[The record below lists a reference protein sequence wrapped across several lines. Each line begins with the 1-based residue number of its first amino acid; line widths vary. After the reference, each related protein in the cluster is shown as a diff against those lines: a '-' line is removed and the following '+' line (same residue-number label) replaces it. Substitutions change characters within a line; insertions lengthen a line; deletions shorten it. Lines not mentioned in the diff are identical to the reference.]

1 MSDYDYRVTQDH
13 IDAQGDI
20 SDWAE
25 KNAAGAKEEFLLALK
40 QGNRN
45 HELKTR
51 YGKIS
56 LEDYVF
62 EWVTENEIPG
72 CEEMDAGHGDAIR
85 FVLKELDP
93 KIRAG
98 VIKDMVSEFEELVYD
113 SYIDDPD
120 KFGYYD

>member
-20 SDWAE
+20 SDAAE
-25 KNAAGAKEEFLLALK
+25 KYAAGAKEDFLLALK
-40 QGNRN
+40 HGKRKLEFKTSYGN
-45 HELKTR
+45 
-51 YGKIS
+51 IS

-72 CEEMDAGHGDAIR
+72 SEEMDEGHGDAVL
-85 FVLKELDP
+85 FVMKELDP
-93 KIRAG
+93 KTRAG
-98 VIKDMVSEFEELVYD
+98 VIKDMANEFEELSYD

-120 KFGYYD
+120 KFGHYD